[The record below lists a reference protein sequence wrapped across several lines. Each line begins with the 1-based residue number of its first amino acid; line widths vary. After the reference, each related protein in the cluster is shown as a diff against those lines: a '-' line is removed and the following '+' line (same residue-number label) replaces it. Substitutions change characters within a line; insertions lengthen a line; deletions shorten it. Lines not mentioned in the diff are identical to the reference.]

1 MARIS
6 SKIME
11 IYAKH
16 ITFISAKP
24 FEKTQ
29 LDQMYDIYINW
40 PLQPYLRKKYFF
52 HIRIGLAP
60 ANN

>member
-1 MARIS
+1 MQ
-6 SKIME
+6 

-16 ITFISAKP
+16 ITFISSKP

-40 PLQPYLRKKYFF
+40 PWQANSMKKNYSF

>member
-1 MARIS
+1 MSI
-6 SKIME
+6 KTMQ

-29 LDQMYDIYINW
+29 LDQMYDIYIKTKFMRGPGRCDTSHLSDFNETCS
-40 PLQPYLRKKYFF
+40 K
-52 HIRIGLAP
+52 
-60 ANN
+60 